1 VANGT
6 VHSPAGS
13 GSASAAPGSTSIEER
28 IAAQRRCVARHIE
41 LENIQ
46 PGDTMPRA
54 ERVAQLLRETFLP
67 ESAHP
72 YYDVTAGT
80 AHFSGVG
87 EIGGFYDMLFAF
99 LPDLRFWSIHDY
111 DVPGCSIREL
121 IVSGTHSAEFA
132 GVPASGRRLIFP
144 VCALYLFGDD
154 PTRLIAE
161 RAYWDNH
168 GLIAQMK
175 GELVVESTSVPWDR
189 TL

>member
-121 IVSGTHSAEFA
+121 IVVGTHSAE
-132 GVPASGRRLIFP
+132 GVRVSSATTRSGSLAPGSGLSSTERIQLKMVVLAPMPMAMVR
-144 VCALYLFGDD
+144 
-154 PTRLIAE
+154 IATAPKPGFLHNM
-161 RAYWDNH
+161 RK
-168 GLIAQMK
+168 L
-175 GELVVESTSVPWDR
+175 
-189 TL
+189 